1 VTGCFLHAE
10 YKHSYNYNNNGNN
23 LQEAIAKY
31 EVVTQNLE
39 FARDLQKQFQVIES
53 DVSVLLLLIVS
64 CRTCSMLFLPTLHC
78 LSACFV
84 LLIQT
89 NIVIMILL
97 LSVILFVFISSDY
110 FAVELLLCDPRRLVV
125 HFVRPS
131 GTVCQ
136 LHYV

>member
-1 VTGCFLHAE
+1 VTSCFSHAE

-64 CRTCSMLFLPTLHC
+64 CRLVQCCSYLPYLCITCLLALF
-78 LSACFV
+78 S
-84 LLIQT
+84 
-89 NIVIMILL
+89 
-97 LSVILFVFISSDY
+97 
-110 FAVELLLCDPRRLVV
+110 
-125 HFVRPS
+125 
-131 GTVCQ
+131 
-136 LHYV
+136 